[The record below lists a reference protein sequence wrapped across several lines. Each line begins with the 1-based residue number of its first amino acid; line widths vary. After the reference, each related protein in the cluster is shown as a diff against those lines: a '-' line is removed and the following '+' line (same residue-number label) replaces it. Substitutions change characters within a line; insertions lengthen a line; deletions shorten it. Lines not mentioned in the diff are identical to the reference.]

1 MSDTPSSEGSAPRF
15 VRQFAMTQGR
25 TRSHGEN
32 LTLDTLVKITP
43 LGQRVLAREIAERSS
58 ILRLVASPLSIAEI
72 SARIGVHLGISRVL
86 VSDLAADG
94 LVAVSETATG
104 DARPDLST
112 LERLLNDLQAY

>member
-43 LGQRVLAREIAERSS
+43 LGQRVMAREIAERSS
-58 ILRLVASPLSIAEI
+58 ILRLVATPLSIAEI

-104 DARPDLST
+104 DARPDLPT

>member
-43 LGQRVLAREIAERSS
+43 LGQRVMAREIAERSS